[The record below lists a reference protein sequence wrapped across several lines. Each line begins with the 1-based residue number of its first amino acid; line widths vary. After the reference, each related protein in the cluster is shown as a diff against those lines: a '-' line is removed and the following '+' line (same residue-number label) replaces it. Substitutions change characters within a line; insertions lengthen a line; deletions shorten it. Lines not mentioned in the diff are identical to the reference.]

1 MYKKILI
8 PTDGSPIS
16 TAAARAGVA
25 FAQQIAAEIL
35 GIFVAPEYQYP
46 IYVEMIP
53 ANYLTDEEHKEAMR
67 KAGANYL
74 GEIQKVAD
82 DAGREIFRY
91 YCILGYACAGD
102 CESSGREWLRFDF
115 HGIAWKKRLGTVVV
129 GKRNHKSLV
138 DVSNSRAR
146 VLLQAE
152 SSQRLILG
160 LRCNE
165 PAAKIKWRRDWKSST
180 DRLSRISLQIG

>member
-16 TAAARAGVA
+16 TAAAHAGVA

-74 GEIQKVAD
+74 GEI
-82 DAGREIFRY
+82 
-91 YCILGYACAGD
+91 
-102 CESSGREWLRFDF
+102 
-115 HGIAWKKRLGTVVV
+115 
-129 GKRNHKSLV
+129 
-138 DVSNSRAR
+138 
-146 VLLQAE
+146 
-152 SSQRLILG
+152 
-160 LRCNE
+160 
-165 PAAKIKWRRDWKSST
+165 
-180 DRLSRISLQIG
+180 